1 MQVSWIDPDEIR
13 TLFAQ
18 IAVPERTVNPSAW
31 EVHTLPVA
39 PPASSEAVH
48 LLGDAANNSS
58 QTPEPELQDHPVGPG
73 NAEVWRIREKL
84 RALREKAQESGILPR
99 AESSIEAPVV
109 TAPAPVAE
117 AQVPEET
124 IPPADAVQSLS
135 EEPVVPT
142 ADYEPL
148 FSPTAVTAPVAE
160 VPPLA
165 TETASSVEEPASTS
179 PVENAAPF
187 IVPALGLGDRLA
199 AFAEWTC
206 ERLGTRDILLVDDFG
221 DVLWGGQAQ
230 TPLVLSAMMA
240 WQSAQHSTAAVTTS
254 NTPSR
259 IDKELSGGRSLTILS
274 TRTRYGVV
282 NLAAIRPEPIA
293 EAEAQA
299 LQDALS
305 RAVEG

>member
-1 MQVSWIDPDEIR
+1 MQVSWIDPDEVR
-13 TLFAQ
+13 ALLAQ
-18 IAVPERTVNPSAW
+18 LDAPRPAAKNNSAW
-31 EVHTLPVA
+31 EVHTLPVV
-39 PPASSEAVH
+39 PPASTEAVH
-48 LLGDAANNSS
+48 LLGESSNND
-58 QTPEPELQDHPVGPG
+58 QRTPEPEFEGARPGPG
-73 NAEVWRIREKL
+73 NAELWRIREKL

-99 AESSIEAPVV
+99 TEAEITSPVV

-117 AQVPEET
+117 APVPSE
-124 IPPADAVQSLS
+124 PPPVEAVLSLPV
-135 EEPVVPT
+135 EPVAPP

-148 FSPTAVTAPVAE
+148 FSPTAVAPVAE
-160 VPPLA
+160 APPTLEA
-165 TETASSVEEPASTS
+165 PPPVEEPPPSL
-179 PVENAAPF
+179 PVDNAVPF
-187 IVPALGLGDRLA
+187 IVPALGLGERLA
-199 AFAEWTC
+199 ALAEWTC

-221 DVLWGGQAQ
+221 DVLWGGQEQ

-282 NLAAIRPEPIA
+282 NLAAIRTEPIA
-293 EAEAQA
+293 EAEAQT